1 MGWGPTNDVRAP
13 GEETFMEGT
22 GQVQGSQTRF
32 EKGARIV
39 CLVMALIGVI
49 VTAVPIVFQMEPY
62 YAPLILVGCGI
73 AVIALAVFLYF
84 SI

>member
-1 MGWGPTNDVRAP
+1 MAANEQASRPKDP
-13 GEETFMEGT
+13 H
-22 GQVQGSQTRF
+22 TRF
-32 EKGARIV
+32 EKGARLV

-49 VTAVPIVFQMEPY
+49 VTAVPIVFQLEPY
-62 YAPLILVGCGI
+62 YVPLILVGSGI

>member
-1 MGWGPTNDVRAP
+1 MTANHEASQAKDP
-13 GEETFMEGT
+13 
-22 GQVQGSQTRF
+22 QTRF
-32 EKGARIV
+32 EKGARLV

-49 VTAVPIVFQMEPY
+49 VTAVPILFQLEPY
-62 YAPLILVGCGI
+62 YVPLILVGSGI